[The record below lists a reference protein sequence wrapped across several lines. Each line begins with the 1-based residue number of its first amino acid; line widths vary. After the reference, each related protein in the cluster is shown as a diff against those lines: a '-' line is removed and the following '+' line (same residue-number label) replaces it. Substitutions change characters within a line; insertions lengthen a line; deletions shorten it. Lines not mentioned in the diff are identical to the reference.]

1 MMDGRRKIEIVE
13 VGPRDGFQ
21 NIDGFIDTEV
31 KIQATLS
38 LLESG
43 VDFIEAGSFISPKAI
58 PQMRDAAQ
66 VCTRVLETA
75 PANKVFALVPNAKGA
90 ARAAEAGVKALTMV
104 ISASAEHNMSNVRKS
119 PEESLK
125 ELRTICSWFPHMHI
139 KLDVAT
145 AFGCPFK
152 GEVTIGEIRKL
163 MDGALELG
171 IRDICLCDTI
181 GVANP
186 LQVKHLL
193 DTLLSSYSSRG
204 LSLSLHLHNTRG
216 LAAAN
221 TVAAIDLGISRFETA
236 VAGLGGCPFA
246 PGASGNMSTEDM
258 IYLCSELGYE
268 TNADLDKVLAVT
280 AYLKGA
286 IGCCADSKI
295 NEVTRH
301 KVFKERRV

>member
-1 MMDGRRKIEIVE
+1 MERRRRIEIVE
-13 VGPRDGFQ
+13 VCPRDGFQ
-21 NIDGFIDTEV
+21 NIESFIDTDIKV
-31 KIQATLS
+31 QANLR

-43 VDFIEAGSFISPKAI
+43 VDWIEAGSFISPKAI
-58 PQMRDAAQ
+58 PQMRDAAE
-66 VCTRVLETA
+66 VCSRVLEHA
-75 PANKVFALVPNAKGA
+75 PAEKVFALVPNAKGA

-119 PEESLK
+119 PAESLN
-125 ELRTICSWFPHMHI
+125 ELRMICSQFPDIHI

-152 GEVTIGEIRKL
+152 GEVTIDEIQFL
-163 MDGALELG
+163 IDGALELG
-171 IRDICLCDTI
+171 IKDICLCDTI

-186 LQVKHLL
+186 VQIKNVLCA
-193 DTLLSSYSSRG
+193 LLSRYSSDG
-204 LSLSLHLHNTRG
+204 AVFSLHLHNTRG

-221 TVAAIDLGISRFETA
+221 TVAAIALGINRFEAA

-246 PGASGNMSTEDM
+246 PGASGNMSTEDL
-258 IYLCSELGYE
+258 IYLCTELGYK

-280 AYLKGA
+280 AYLRGA

-301 KVFKERRV
+301 KIFKERRE